1 MRSPAPQTYGRG
13 VARRSRGSL
22 SRSCSPA
29 QPPGSPLRA
38 EFNASLSNSSDRSLK
53 STTSPR
59 RTRTPSPIRQEEE
72 LGGEPL
78 WMGRV
83 MEMLSET
90 TMSFVS
96 GTANPPHSASRAEC
110 GGLSTIVGPA
120 LPRLPS
126 IESGSATPTAAP
138 QLLPTRTG
146 DARGESKPVPSTGLP
161 IFTTNQNA
169 AQKRGVGTTKIV
181 LEERTIRAMCGPGHS
196 GDFVDTAP
204 VPACAKNKA
213 LRMDTRLLA
222 VGDWRGPQAASRG
235 SSVYKI
241 ANAVIAAAYRMAMR
255 EQGAKTERLDRC
267 TCHRKGI
274 SDPHLSLADFQNKD
288 FCPVLSEDCKRYIK
302 TYLLRHEHRSA
313 CSLPG

>member
-1 MRSPAPQTYGRG
+1 MLGRSPAPQAHGRG
-13 VARRSRGSL
+13 KAQRSRGSL

-29 QPPGSPLRA
+29 QPPGSPLRD
-38 EFNASLSNSSDRSLK
+38 EFNASLNNSSDRSLK

-59 RTRTPSPIRQEEE
+59 QTRTPSPIRQDKE
-72 LGGEPL
+72 LGNEPV
-78 WMGRV
+78 WMERV

-96 GTANPPHSASRAEC
+96 GTENPPHSSRA
-110 GGLSTIVGPA
+110 LRTLVGQA

-126 IESGSATPTAAP
+126 IESDSATLTAAP
-138 QLLPTRTG
+138 QLLSKRAG
-146 DARGESKPVPSTGLP
+146 DSCGESELVLCTGLP
-161 IFTTNQNA
+161 IFTANHNA
-169 AQKRGVGTTKIV
+169 AKKRGVNTKIV

-213 LRMDTRLLA
+213 LRLDTRLLA

-241 ANAVIAAAYRMAMR
+241 ANTVIAAAYRMAMR

-267 TCHRKGI
+267 SRHRKKI
-274 SDPHLSLADFQNKD
+274 RL
-288 FCPVLSEDCKRYIK
+288 
-302 TYLLRHEHRSA
+302 T
-313 CSLPG
+313 